1 MAATIDDNGL
11 VGINVRI
18 WRYVA
23 VLYPTPAT
31 NWRKFAFVLPV
42 CAMNVMQFFYLLR
55 MWGDL
60 PAFILNLF
68 FFAAIFNALMRTWLV
83 IIKRHEFE
91 AFLEQLHGLY
101 QWIHECS
108 GDEYSRSLLLQAE
121 REAHR
126 LAVCNL
132 CASFLDVVGA
142 LVLTLFKEERV
153 HPFGVALPL
162 LDMSRSPV
170 YEVAYLLQLPT
181 PLLLSAL
188 YMPFV
193 SVFAGFALFGRA
205 MLRILVHK
213 LSLIVGQGTD
223 HRMLVDLISC
233 IRFYI
238 AVMGYVKNF
247 NELVNLIVAV
257 EAVIFG
263 SIISSLLFC
272 LNIITSPTQTII
284 IVMYI
289 LTMLYVMYTYYNRA
303 NDLVIENS
311 LVAQAVYNV
320 PWYEGSIYFRKTL
333 LVFLMQTQCPLEIRV
348 GNVYPMTLA
357 MFQSL
362 LNASYS
368 YFTMLR
374 GVTNK

>member
-42 CAMNVMQFFYLLR
+42 CGMNVMQFFYLLR

-108 GDEYSRSLLLQAE
+108 GDEYSRAVLLQAE

-132 CASFLDVVGA
+132 CASFLDIVGA
-142 LVLTLFKEERV
+142 VVSTLFKEERV

-205 MLRILVHK
+205 MLRIVVHK
-213 LSLIVGQGTD
+213 LSLIGGQGKD

-233 IRFYI
+233 IRFYT

-263 SIISSLLFC
+263 SIISTLLFC
-272 LNIITSPTQTII
+272 LNIITSPTQVIS

-320 PWYEGSIYFRKTL
+320 PWYEGGIYFRKTL